1 MCGRLATGDRHL
13 RAIHD
18 VGIERVPNESRV
30 RRIGPIPVIQH
41 RAFSLSP
48 IPHPQKSDVRDI
60 RFSPDSDQLEHDPEK
75 WKPVFPRDKRGT
87 RLRGDHAQTKS

>member
-30 RRIGPIPVIQH
+30 RRIGLILVIQH

-48 IPHPQKSDVRDI
+48 IPHPQKSDVRDV

-75 WKPVFPRDKRGT
+75 WKPV
-87 RLRGDHAQTKS
+87 LRKNHAQTKS